1 MTASPGP
8 ESGPISVH
16 LEVSSHESLQRVL
29 TLLSESPITVHIEAI
44 TSPEF
49 SEETTVE
56 FDLGS
61 LTDKQ
66 RQTLRLALRTGYYE
80 RPRKTDLTELATEL
94 GISKSAVSQRL
105 RTAEHKL
112 IKQALGHLG

>member
-1 MTASPGP
+1 
-8 ESGPISVH
+8 
-16 LEVSSHESLQRVL
+16 VSSQESLQQ
-29 TLLSESPITVHIEAI
+29 LLSLLSDSTIAVHVEAI

-49 SEETTVE
+49 SEEPTVE

-66 RQTLRLALRTGYYE
+66 RHTLHLALRTGYYE

-112 IKQALGHLG
+112 IKQALGHLE

>member
-1 MTASPGP
+1 
-8 ESGPISVH
+8 
-16 LEVSSHESLQRVL
+16 VL
-29 TLLSESPITVHIEAI
+29 TLLSESPITVHVEAI
-44 TSPEF
+44 TAPEF

-80 RPRKTDLTELATEL
+80 RPRETDLTELATEL

-112 IKQALGHLG
+112 IKQALGHLD